1 MGTFSRI
8 PIDNNRKLVSNPLG
22 WDGDIFRI
30 AIDILYAMV
39 SNPLGWDG
47 DAPVAPLRQSGSD
60 GF

>member
-1 MGTFSRI
+1 MGTFSRL
-8 PIDNNRKLVSNPLG
+8 PIENNSDLVSNPLG

-47 DAPVAPLRQSGSD
+47 DTPVAPLRQSGSD

>member
-1 MGTFSRI
+1 MSEDLGRA
-8 PIDNNRKLVSNPLG
+8 LGVSNPLG